1 MQPIE
6 TLERGNVYFLFRPK
20 IAEES
25 PEKLEDVQRMFL
37 VLSPEGLQLYRLLVI
52 GRKQLPEPEQSGREK
67 NWGFVEM
74 VSKDPESIE
83 NRFDPQTYAT
93 KTRGERHLGAVRP
106 VGEAVYR
113 IVRYNGHTHF
123 AYALEL
129 PKRTGEAQA
138 TFNLGEQASY
148 IINIKNPKKGSP
160 LGKGLSE
167 EQQVQLPRRLQTYFA
182 AGASAAPT
190 HPISSIT
197 KAPSLC

>member
-1 MQPIE
+1 
-6 TLERGNVYFLFRPK
+6 
-20 IAEES
+20 
-25 PEKLEDVQRMFL
+25 
-37 VLSPEGLQLYRLLVI
+37 
-52 GRKQLPEPEQSGREK
+52 
-67 NWGFVEM
+67 M

-83 NRFDPQTYAT
+83 NRFDPQTYGT

-113 IVRYNGHTHF
+113 IVRHNGHTHF

-138 TFNLGEQASY
+138 TFNLEEQASY

-167 EQQVQLPRRLQTYFA
+167 ERRVQLPR
-182 AGASAAPT
+182 
-190 HPISSIT
+190 
-197 KAPSLC
+197 